1 LFIKLLI
8 FDVLFVLNL
17 HYSKYLYLGRRNV
30 KGMDRLYIQ
39 EDNAKYGLLKEL
51 SLDKTNSQ
59 NLTSVLIDG
68 MEGKVMLADD
78 CVTIGG

>member
-1 LFIKLLI
+1 M
-8 FDVLFVLNL
+8 
-17 HYSKYLYLGRRNV
+17 

-39 EDNAKYGLLKEL
+39 QDNSKYGLLKDL
-51 SLDKTNSQ
+51 YLDKTNYE

-78 CVTIGG
+78 CVVIGG

>member
-1 LFIKLLI
+1 M
-8 FDVLFVLNL
+8 
-17 HYSKYLYLGRRNV
+17 

-39 EDNAKYGLLKEL
+39 QDNTKYELLKEL
-51 SLDKTNSQ
+51 YLDKDNYE

-78 CVTIGG
+78 CVKIGG